1 METTNWT
8 LGDKRMTVQQ
18 MLDELEKKRAALQ
31 DNIYD
36 KEQEVEELKN
46 VKSVLDDAIGNLEEI
61 VGEEGM

>member
-1 METTNWT
+1 
-8 LGDKRMTVQQ
+8 MTVQQ